1 MPVRFTIA
9 RDVRRWRD
17 QSDRSAMAAK
27 ASHTVYGMDES
38 EIYAAGLAAPGDAV
52 TSLKAGGPPITLPG
66 TSVAAPFVTGAMALL
81 WSEFPVATAAQLRFA
96 VAQSSAQRRSSVVP
110 PLLNAAMAYQFLLTA
125 NAR

>member
-1 MPVRFTIA
+1 
-9 RDVRRWRD
+9 
-17 QSDRSAMAAK
+17 MAACTIEGRLTEEFNLGI
-27 ASHTVYGMDES
+27 SIGRR
-38 EIYAAGLAAPGDAV
+38 GLAAPGDAV
-52 TSLKAGGPPITLPG
+52 TSLKAGGPPITLSG

-81 WSEFPVATAAQLRFA
+81 WSEFPVATAAQLKFA